1 MKFSFNINYGT
12 IFGEALVVNILDG
25 DHVERHQMTSAD
37 GSQWNANVDIP
48 QAPSQLKYYYSVT
61 RGAQRYRE
69 EWQTLLHAI
78 DVSAQKANH
87 YVAYDQ
93 WVDTP
98 ADAYTAST
106 GNIPSHCPPLTTPAR

>member
-48 QAPSQLKYYYSVT
+48 QAPSQLKYYYIVRSG
-61 RGAQRYRE
+61 RPC
-69 EWQTLLHAI
+69 
-78 DVSAQKANH
+78 S
-87 YVAYDQ
+87 
-93 WVDTP
+93 TP
-98 ADAYTAST
+98 
-106 GNIPSHCPPLTTPAR
+106 